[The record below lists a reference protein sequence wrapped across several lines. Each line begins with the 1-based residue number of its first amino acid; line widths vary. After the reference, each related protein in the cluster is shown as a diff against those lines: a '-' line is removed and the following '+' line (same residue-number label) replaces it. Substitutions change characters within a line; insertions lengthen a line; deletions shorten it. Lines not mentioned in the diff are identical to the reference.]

1 MNPIGMKA
9 TIQTLGWIAFGIDA
23 VGLLAILGWALS
35 ASSRDGEIA
44 YALVFLLLTG
54 IWLAVGGTGLAIS
67 GQRGSAMGIWSF
79 TFFLALPPVIG
90 LALRIANSL

>member
-1 MNPIGMKA
+1 MA
-9 TIQTLGWIAFGIDA
+9 TILTLGWIAFGLDA
-23 VGLLAILGWALS
+23 VGLLTILGWALT

-44 YALVFLLLTG
+44 YALVFLFLTG

-67 GQRGSAMGIWSF
+67 GQRGSVLGVWCF
-79 TFFLALPPVIG
+79 TCFLALPPVIG